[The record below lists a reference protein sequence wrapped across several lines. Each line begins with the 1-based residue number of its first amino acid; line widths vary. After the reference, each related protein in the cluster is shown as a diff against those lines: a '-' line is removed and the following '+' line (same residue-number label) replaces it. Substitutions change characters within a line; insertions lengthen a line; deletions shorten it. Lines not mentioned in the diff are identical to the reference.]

1 MLGADGKADGRRGDA
16 LIEQLFLGQLGM
28 RRGCRM
34 DDQRLHVRDVCQQ
47 RENLQIVNE
56 PKCGFLPALDFER
69 EDARAAVREVALVE
83 RVVGMVGQGRMVDLL
98 DLRMVFQEFDD
109 LLRIFCVPL
118 EAQRQRLRALQQQE
132 GIERRER
139 SALIAQDQRADVRRK
154 SCRADILG
162 KADAAGNRKTGN

>member
-16 LIEQLFLGQLGM
+16 LIEQLFLSQLGM

-47 RENLQIVNE
+47 RENLQIVNK

-98 DLRMVFQEFDD
+98 DLRMVFQEVDD
-109 LLRIFCVPL
+109 LLRIL
-118 EAQRQRLRALQQQE
+118 RLHEECDAHVLHHGSERALHPDPRFH
-132 GIERRER
+132 RRR
-139 SALIAQDQRADVRRK
+139 
-154 SCRADILG
+154 
-162 KADAAGNRKTGN
+162 